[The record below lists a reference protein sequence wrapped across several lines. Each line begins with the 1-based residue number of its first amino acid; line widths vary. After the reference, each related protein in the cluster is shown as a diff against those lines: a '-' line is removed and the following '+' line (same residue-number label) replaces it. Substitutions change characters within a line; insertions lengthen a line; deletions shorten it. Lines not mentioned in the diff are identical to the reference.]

1 MKEFRDD
8 QGRPWMVALTV
19 ASADR
24 VRGLVTID
32 VTEDV
37 DQPDGSVK
45 RQTRQVPFDLIDA
58 GTINRTLEVLRNNY
72 GKIGE
77 ILYAICRG
85 QVEERKL
92 TKEQFLDGLRGDSL
106 EAAQQAIESEL
117 VDFFPPGLRKMVGLM
132 VAKVREMAATLMGQA
147 EAELETT
154 TVAELL
160 ARSGTQSTNVPASLA
175 STPANGPS
183 GDSSSPETPDSRWTG
198 GTPPASSPSSKTST
212 GRSTRRPSPQTV

>member
-19 ASADR
+19 ASAER
-24 VRGLVTID
+24 VRGLVQID

-37 DQPDGSVK
+37 DQPDGSVT

-58 GTINRTLEVLRNNY
+58 GNINRTLEVLRSNY

-77 ILYAICRG
+77 ILYAICRA
-85 QVEERKL
+85 QVEDRKL

-106 EAAQQAIESEL
+106 EAAQQALESEL
-117 VDFFPPGLRKMVGLM
+117 VDFFPPGLRRMVGLM

-147 EAELETT
+147 EAQLETT
-154 TVAELL
+154 TVEELL
-160 ARSGTQSTNVPASLA
+160 ARSGTPSGSVPAS
-175 STPANGPS
+175 SDVTPASGPS
-183 GDSSSPETPDSRWTG
+183 ADSSPPDRPASKWTG
-198 GTPPASSPSSKTST
+198 GTPPTSSPKPQTST
-212 GRSTRRPSPQTV
+212 GRSTRPRSIPAS

>member
-37 DQPDGSVK
+37 DQADGTVK
-45 RQTRQVPFDLIDA
+45 RQTRTVPFDLIDA
-58 GTINRTLEVLRNNY
+58 GTISRTLEVLRTNY

-85 QVEERKL
+85 QIEERKL

-132 VAKVREMAATLMGQA
+132 VARIREMSATVMSQA
-147 EAELETT
+147 EASLETT
-154 TVAELL
+154 TAAELL
-160 ARSGTQSTNVPASLA
+160 ARSGTPSTNVPESSA
-175 STPANGPS
+175 STPESGPCE
-183 GDSSSPETPDSRWTG
+183 DSFLPDKPDSRWTG
-198 GTPPASSPSSKTST
+198 GTPPTSSPSKPT
-212 GRSTRRPSPQTV
+212 STRRNTPRPLSPTS

>member
-19 ASADR
+19 AAAER

-45 RQTRQVPFDLIDA
+45 RQTREVPFDLIDA
-58 GTINRTLEVLRNNY
+58 GTIGKTLEVLRTNY

-85 QVEERKL
+85 QVEDRKL

-106 EAAQQAIESEL
+106 EAAQLALEQEL

-132 VAKVREMAATLMGQA
+132 AAKIREMADEVMANA
-147 EAELETT
+147 EAELAKTT
-154 TVAELL
+154 AADLL
-160 ARSGTQSTNVPASLA
+160 ARSGTRSGSAPESLA

-183 GDSSSPETPDSRWTG
+183 GDSLLPEAHDSKWTG
-198 GTPPASSPSSKTST
+198 GTPPTSSPSRPTST
-212 GRSTRRPSPQTV
+212 GRNTRRASTLAN

>member
-19 ASADR
+19 ASAER

-37 DQPDGSVK
+37 DQPDGTVK

-58 GTINRTLEVLRNNY
+58 GTINRTLEVLRSNY
-72 GKIGE
+72 GRIGE

-85 QVEERKL
+85 QVEERKI
-92 TKEQFLDGLRGDSL
+92 TKEQFLDGLRGDAL
-106 EAAQQAIESEL
+106 EAAQRALEEEL

-132 VAKVREMAATLMGQA
+132 VAKVREMAATLMSQA

-154 TVAELL
+154 TVADLL
-160 ARSGTQSTNVPASLA
+160 ARSGTPSTNAPASLDA
-175 STPANGPS
+175 TPANGPS
-183 GDSSSPETPDSRWTG
+183 VGSSSPDKPDLKWTG
-198 GTPPASSPSSKTST
+198 GTPPTSSPSKATST
-212 GRSTRRPSPQTV
+212 GRNTRPRSTQPA

>member
-19 ASADR
+19 AAAER
-24 VRGLVTID
+24 VRGLVTVD

-45 RQTRQVPFDLIDA
+45 RQTRVVPFDLIDA
-58 GTINRTLEVLRNNY
+58 GTIGKTLEVLRTNY

-85 QVEERKL
+85 QVEERKI

-106 EAAQQAIESEL
+106 EAAQLALEQEL
-117 VDFFPPGLRKMVGLM
+117 VDFFPQGLRRMVGLM
-132 VAKVREMAATLMGQA
+132 AAKIREMADEVMSNA
-147 EAELETT
+147 EAELAKTT
-154 TVAELL
+154 ASELL
-160 ARSGTQSTNVPASLA
+160 ARSGTPSGSVPEFSA
-175 STPANGPS
+175 STQQTGPS
-183 GDSSSPETPDSRWTG
+183 ADSSLPETPDSKWTG
-198 GTPPASSPSSKTST
+198 GTPPTSSPRQQTST
-212 GRSTRRPSPQTV
+212 GRNTRRASTLAN

>member
-1 MKEFRDD
+1 VKEFRDD

-212 GRSTRRPSPQTV
+212 GRNTRRPSPQTV

>member
-19 ASADR
+19 ASAER
-24 VRGLVTID
+24 VRGLVQID

-37 DQPDGSVK
+37 DQPDGSVT

-58 GTINRTLEVLRNNY
+58 GNINRTLEVLRSNY

-77 ILYAICRG
+77 ILYAICRA
-85 QVEERKL
+85 QVEDRKL
-92 TKEQFLDGLRGDSL
+92 SKEQFLDGLRGDSL
-106 EAAQQAIESEL
+106 EAAQQALESEL

-147 EAELETT
+147 EAQLETT
-154 TVAELL
+154 DRKSV
-160 ARSGTQSTNVPASLA
+160 V
-175 STPANGPS
+175 
-183 GDSSSPETPDSRWTG
+183 
-198 GTPPASSPSSKTST
+198 
-212 GRSTRRPSPQTV
+212 

>member
-212 GRSTRRPSPQTV
+212 GRNTRRPSPQTV

>member
-19 ASADR
+19 ASAER

-58 GTINRTLEVLRNNY
+58 GSINRTLEVLRNNY

-85 QVEERKL
+85 QVDDRKL

-117 VDFFPPGLRKMVGLM
+117 VDFFPPGLRRMVGLM
-132 VAKVREMAATLMGQA
+132 VAKVREMADTLMGQA
-147 EAELETT
+147 EAQLETT
-154 TVAELL
+154 TVADLL
-160 ARSGTQSTNVPASLA
+160 ARSGTQSTNVPESLGA
-175 STPANGPS
+175 TPENGPS
-183 GDSSSPETPDSRWTG
+183 ADSFSPDKPDSKWTG
-198 GTPPASSPSSKTST
+198 GTPPISSPSKATST
-212 GRSTRRPSPQTV
+212 GRNTRHRSIQPS

>member
-1 MKEFRDD
+1 VKEFRDD

-77 ILYAICRG
+77 ILYAICRS

-175 STPANGPS
+175 STPANGAS

-212 GRSTRRPSPQTV
+212 GRNTRRPSPQTV

>member
-8 QGRPWMVALTV
+8 QGRPWVVALTV
-19 ASADR
+19 ASAER

-37 DQPDGSVK
+37 DQPDGTVS
-45 RQTRQVPFDLIDA
+45 RQTRAVPFDLIDA
-58 GTINRTLEVLRNNY
+58 GNINRTLEVLRNNY

-77 ILYAICRG
+77 ILYAICRA
-85 QVEERKL
+85 QVEDRKL

-106 EAAQQAIESEL
+106 EAAQQALESEL

-147 EAELETT
+147 EAQLETT
-154 TVAELL
+154 TVEELL
-160 ARSGTQSTNVPASLA
+160 ARSGTPSGNVPGSSA
-175 STPANGPS
+175 STPASGPS
-183 GDSSSPETPDSRWTG
+183 ADSSSPDKPDSKWTG
-198 GTPPASSPSSKTST
+198 GTPPTSSPSKETST
-212 GRSTRRPSPQTV
+212 GRSTRPRSTPAA

>member
-1 MKEFRDD
+1 
-8 QGRPWMVALTV
+8 MVALTV
-19 ASADR
+19 AAAER

-45 RQTRQVPFDLIDA
+45 RQTRAVPFDLIDA
-58 GTINRTLEVLRNNY
+58 GTIGKTLEVLRTNY
-72 GKIGE
+72 TKIGE

-106 EAAQQAIESEL
+106 EAAQLALEQEL

-132 VAKVREMAATLMGQA
+132 ASKIREMADEVMTNA
-147 EAELETT
+147 EAELQKTT
-154 TVAELL
+154 AADLL
-160 ARSGTQSTNVPASLA
+160 ARSGTPSGNVPGSLG

-183 GDSSSPETPDSRWTG
+183 ADSSLPETPDSKWTG
-198 GTPPASSPSSKTST
+198 GTRPTSSPSKPTST
-212 GRSTRRPSPQTV
+212 GRSTRRVSTPAS